1 MQHLSDPF
9 LVSDWIER
17 TFGIAAAG
25 TTVRT
30 ELLGGLTTFMTM
42 SYIVFVQPAVMSTT
56 GMDFDA
62 VLAATCLISA
72 FATLLMAFL
81 ANYPIAVAPAM
92 GHNFFFVFT
101 VVGAMGYTWQTAL
114 GAVFISG
121 ILFLVMSIWG
131 VREALIRSIPGS
143 LKHGIAVGIGLL
155 ITLVGLEWGGFVV
168 GNPATLVTL
177 GDLGQ
182 PAVWM
187 STAGLLVTMVFLVRG
202 QRGAILFGILTS
214 TGLGLVLGVV
224 RFEGVFAPPPSPA
237 AVAFQLDILGAL
249 SLGALPVIFVFFFL
263 DLFDSIGSLIGIAQ
277 QGGFMKGEDLPRARE
292 ALMADAIGTTA
303 SGLIGNSTVVSY
315 IESATGVAEGA
326 RTGLANVMTAALFLL
341 ALFFAPLARMIGAG
355 HPDAGG
361 FTLYPTVAPA
371 LIIVGAFMMRNVGH
385 IAWDKPHEYIP
396 AFITITVIP
405 FTFSITDGI
414 AFGFISYVG
423 LSLVS
428 GRYRELH
435 WMIWLFTFLFLLRYV
450 AVG

>member
-1 MQHLSDPF
+1 M
-9 LVSDWIER
+9 SDWIER

-42 SYIVFVQPAVMSTT
+42 SYIVFVQPALMSTT

-62 VLAATCLISA
+62 VLATTCLISA
-72 FATLLMAFL
+72 FGTLLMAFL

-92 GHNFFFVFT
+92 GHNFSFVFT
-101 VVGAMGYTWQTAL
+101 VVGAMGYTWQIAL

-121 ILFLVMSIWG
+121 ILFLGMSIWG
-131 VREALIRSIPGS
+131 VREALVRSIPGS
-143 LKHGIAVGIGLL
+143 LKHAVAVGIGLL

-168 GNPATLVTL
+168 GDPATLVTL

-187 STAGLLVTMVFLVRG
+187 STAGILVTMILLVRG

-303 SGLIGNSTVVSY
+303 SGLMGNSTVVSY

-326 RTGLANVMTAALFLL
+326 RTGLANIMTAALFLL

-355 HPDAGG
+355 HPGAGD

-435 WMIWLFTFLFLLRYV
+435 WMIWLFTLLFLVRYV